1 MVSNGEFMTVPFLDL
16 GSQYHAIKDD
26 VLSSM
31 TEVMSKANF
40 ILGHQVS
47 EFENNFASYVECQ
60 YAVGVASGL
69 DALKLGLKVLGI
81 GQGDQVITTANTFI
95 ASTLAINAVG
105 ATPVLVDVE
114 LDTFNMDSNQLESA
128 INTKTK
134 AIMPVHLYG
143 QPVNL
148 DEVMRIAKRYDLF
161 IIEDA
166 SQAHGARYKGKRIGS
181 FGDLAAFSFYPSKNL
196 GAYGDG
202 GIVTTNNRVLA
213 EKLRSYRNYG
223 STKKYYHEV
232 LGENSRLDTIQ
243 AVVLNV
249 KLPQLDSWNEK
260 RREVAHAYN
269 DKLSG
274 IGDVITPKIAQ
285 ESEHVFHLYVIRT
298 KRRDDLAQYLNEK
311 GIGNIIHY
319 PVPIHLQEVYQD
331 YAWQRGDFPHTE
343 QLANEILSLPM
354 YPNLTS
360 EQLDEV
366 VTTIKAFYAKL

>member
-1 MVSNGEFMTVPFLDL
+1 MAVPFLDL
-16 GSQYHAIKDD
+16 VSQYHAIKDD
-26 VLSSM
+26 VLSGM

-40 ILGHQVS
+40 ILGYQVS
-47 EFENNFASYVECQ
+47 EFENHFASYVECQ

-69 DALKLGLKVLGI
+69 DALKLGLKVLGV

-105 ATPVLVDVE
+105 AIPVLVDVE
-114 LDTFNMDSNQLESA
+114 LDSFNMDPNKLESA
-128 INTKTK
+128 INAKTR

-148 DEVMRIAKRYDLF
+148 DEIMRIAKKYNLS

-166 SQAHGARYKGKRIGS
+166 SQAHGAKYKGKRVGS
-181 FGDLAAFSFYPSKNL
+181 FGDLGAFSLYPGKNL

-213 EKLRSYRNYG
+213 EKLKSYRNYG
-223 STKKYYHEV
+223 SAKKYYHDV
-232 LGENSRLDTIQ
+232 LGENSRLDTLQ
-243 AVVLNV
+243 AAVLNV

-260 RREVAHAYN
+260 RGEVARVYN

-274 IGDVITPKIAQ
+274 IGDIITPKIVQ

-298 KRRDDLAQYLNEK
+298 KWRDDLAQYINEK

-319 PVPIHLQEVYQD
+319 PIPIHLQEAYED
-331 YAWQRGDFPHTE
+331 YAWQRGDFPNTE

-354 YPNLTS
+354 YPDLTS

-366 VTTIKAFYAKL
+366 VRTVKAFYAK